1 MPYNP
6 ELDQRRSIRLKGYDY
21 SLAGA
26 YFINLVTQDRLCLF
40 GEIVNGEMRLSQLGN
55 TVQREWLRLERR
67 FPGVELDEYVI
78 MPNHLH
84 GIIVIKEQDIPTSRG
99 AAKNR
104 QEENPGTAPLRPD
117 AGTHPSLDDEHKIPG
132 ESKRCGVTGI
142 PVAAGSLAAI
152 VRGFKSAVA
161 FRYHIMA
168 NNNVDLWQRNYYEH
182 IIRDEDDLDRIRR
195 YIAGNPMNWLKDA
208 EHHSA

>member
-6 ELDQRRSIRLKGYDY
+6 ESEHRRSIRLNGYDY
-21 SLAGA
+21 SQAGA

-84 GIIVIKEQDIPTSRG
+84 GILVIAKQDAPPP
-99 AAKNR
+99 
-104 QEENPGTAPLRPD
+104 PG
-117 AGTHPSLDDEHKIPG
+117 DEHKEAAPT
-132 ESKRCGVTGI
+132 KHPRA
-142 PVAAGSLAAI
+142 AAGSLTAMLK
-152 VRGFKSAVA
+152 GFKSAVE

-168 NNNVDLWQRNYYEH
+168 SNNDPLWHGNDYEH
-182 IIRDEDDLDRIRR
+182 VIRDEDDLDRIRR

-208 EHHSA
+208 EYHP